1 MQQVILLHMD
11 PYSYL
16 GNADPSAIEGL
27 YNQYL
32 KNPEA
37 VDAGWRD
44 FFKGFDFARSSY
56 EQSATPKVPENV
68 LKEFSVI
75 SLING
80 YRTRGHLFTKT
91 NPVRERRKYYPT
103 NDIENFGLSADD
115 LDKVFVA
122 GNEIGIGPSKLKDI
136 LAHLEATYC
145 QSVGAEYKYIR
156 NPEVISWLEKRME
169 GCRNMPVFSID
180 EKRRILEKLNEA
192 QAFENFLHVKFAG
205 QKRFS
210 LEGAETLIPALDA
223 VIDSGAEAGIKE
235 FVIGMAHRG
244 RLNVLANVL
253 NKTYEDIFTEFEGKE
268 FEDNAFDGDVKYHLG
283 FSADVQ
289 TQHGKKVHLSLT
301 PNPSHL
307 EAVDPVV
314 QGIVRA
320 KIDNTEGGTIDHIA
334 PVLIHGD
341 AAVAAQGVVYE
352 VIQMSQLKG
361 YATGGTVHIVINNQ
375 IGFTTNYIDAR
386 SSTYCTDVAKVTLSP
401 VFHVNGDD
409 VEAVVYTIR
418 LAMEYRQKF
427 HRDVFIDLLCYRKY
441 GHNEGDEPRFT
452 QPLLYKAI
460 ASHPNPREIYNQK
473 LLSQGDIEANLAKE
487 MEQAFKSMLQESLDI
502 AKTKEKTR
510 FIKQSEGNWTGLQ
523 FMKPGEN
530 ITSPDTGPG
539 LEVLQK
545 IGAQI
550 TSLPADKN
558 FFSKTKRLFADRKQM
573 IADGKTIDWAM
584 AELLAYGTLLN
595 EGFPVRLSGQ
605 DVERGT
611 FSHRHAMLR
620 VEDSEEY
627 FCPLN
632 TISKKQAP
640 FYIYNSL
647 LSEYAVLGFEY
658 GYGLTAPGTLV
669 IWEAQFGDFANGAQ
683 IIIDQ
688 YLSSAEDKWKR
699 MNGLVMLLPHGY
711 EGQGAEHSSAR
722 LERFLALCA
731 ENNMQ
736 VANCTT
742 PAQFFHMLRRQ
753 LHRKYRK
760 PLVVMTPKSL
770 LRHPQCVS
778 PLADLATGGFK
789 EVLADKSVNA
799 SAVTRVALC
808 SGKIYYDLN
817 AFRQTE
823 KQSDVAIV
831 RIEQLYPFPEKQ
843 INEILDSFPGL
854 KEVIWV
860 QEEPENMGAWN
871 YILRM
876 MRSKNIQLISRPE
889 SASPATGS
897 HEQHEKEQQEIIHS
911 VFATVNA

>member
-1 MQQVILLHMD
+1 MD

-16 GNADPSAIEGL
+16 GNADPSAIEAL

-32 KNPEA
+32 TDPSSL
-37 VDAGWRD
+37 DSGWRD
-44 FFKGFDFARSSY
+44 FFKGFDFARSNY
-56 EQSATPKVPENV
+56 ETTSGAVPENV

-103 NDIENFGLSADD
+103 NDLENFGLSAAD

-122 GNEIGIGPSKLKDI
+122 GNEIGIGPAKLSAI
-136 LAHLEATYC
+136 VAHLEQTYC
-145 QSVGAEYKYIR
+145 ESVGAEYKYIR
-156 NPEVISWLEKRME
+156 SPEVITWLERKME
-169 GCRNMPVFSID
+169 QVRNTPVFSID
-180 EKRRILEKLNEA
+180 EKRRMLEKLNEA
-192 QAFENFLHVKFAG
+192 LAFENFLHVKFAG

-223 VIDSGAEAGIKE
+223 VIESGAELGIKE

-244 RLNVLANVL
+244 RLNVLANTL

-283 FSADVQ
+283 FSADVK
-289 TQHGKKVHLSLT
+289 TPKGKKVHLSLT

-307 EAVDPVV
+307 EAVDPIV

-320 KIDNTEGGTIDHIA
+320 KIDNTEGGNFDLIA

-361 YATGGTVHIVINNQ
+361 YATGGTIHIVINNQ
-375 IGFTTNYIDAR
+375 IGFTTNYMDAR

-418 LAMEYRQKF
+418 MAMEYRQKF

-452 QPLLYKAI
+452 QPMLYKAI
-460 ASHPNPREIYNQK
+460 AAHSNSREIYNQK
-473 LLSQGDIEANLAKE
+473 LLAQGDIEANLARE
-487 MEQAFKSMLQESLDI
+487 MEVAFKKMLQEHLDV
-502 AKTKEKTR
+502 AKTKEKIK
-510 FIKQSEGNWTGLQ
+510 FIRQSEGNWTGLQ

-530 ITSPDTGPG
+530 ESSPETGPG
-539 LEVLQK
+539 KELLMK
-545 IGAQI
+545 IGERI
-550 TSLPADKN
+550 TSLPDDKN
-558 FFSKTKRLFADRKQM
+558 FFSKTKRLFADRKAM
-573 IADGKTIDWAM
+573 ITDGKKLDWAM
-584 AELLAYGTLLN
+584 AELLAYGSLLK
-595 EGFPVRLSGQ
+595 EGFPVRVSGQ

-611 FSHRHAMLR
+611 FSHRHAMVR
-620 VEDSEEY
+620 VEDSEENY
-627 FCPLN
+627 CPLN
-632 TISKKQAP
+632 TIDPKQAP

-647 LSEYAVLGFEY
+647 LSEYAVVGFEY
-658 GYGLTAPGTLV
+658 GYGLTAPRTLV
-669 IWEAQFGDFANGAQ
+669 IWEAQFGDFANCAQ
-683 IIIDQ
+683 VIIDQ
-688 YLSSAEDKWKR
+688 YISSAEDKWKR

-742 PAQFFHMLRRQ
+742 PANFFHLLRRQ
-753 LHRKYRK
+753 LHRNFRK

-770 LRHPQCVS
+770 LRHPKCVS
-778 PLADLATGGFK
+778 DLTELSSGAFR
-789 EVLADKSVNA
+789 EVIGDDLVPAKKVS
-799 SAVTRVALC
+799 RIALC
-808 SGKIYYDLN
+808 SGKIYYDMLEY
-817 AFRQTE
+817 RE
-823 KQSDVAIV
+823 KEKIDDVAII
-831 RIEQLYPFPEKQ
+831 RMEQLYPFPEKQ
-843 INEILDSFPGL
+843 LQKILSTYSKKAEL
-854 KEVIWV
+854 LWV
-860 QEEPENMGAWN
+860 QEEPENMGAWSFV
-871 YILRM
+871 LRM
-876 MRSKNIQLISRPE
+876 LRNTGIQLVSRPE

-897 HEQHEKEQQEIIHS
+897 HEQHEKEQHEILER
-911 VFATVNA
+911 VFATVKA